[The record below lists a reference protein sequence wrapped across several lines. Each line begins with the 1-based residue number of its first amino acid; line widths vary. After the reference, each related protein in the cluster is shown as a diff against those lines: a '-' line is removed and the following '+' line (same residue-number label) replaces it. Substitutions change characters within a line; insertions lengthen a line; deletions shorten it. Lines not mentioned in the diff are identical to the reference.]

1 VRLDHLL
8 SREAPGLER
17 SLRRPAHHV
26 PAQPER
32 LPKCRPDLGAPE
44 RELERL
50 MLLSFE
56 RPAPSQGSASSRT
69 LKTAQPC
76 QQTGITG
83 RRSGLWAGEVP
94 DHRQD
99 RKGTRWMPWHQ
110 ESKKGVDGCDKPRGV
125 AEQAVIRGFPNGE
138 TQRW

>member
-1 VRLDHLL
+1 MLV
-8 SREAPGLER
+8 
-17 SLRRPAHHV
+17 
-26 PAQPER
+26 
-32 LPKCRPDLGAPE
+32 
-44 RELERL
+44 RL

-56 RPAPSQGSASSRT
+56 RPGPIPGRASSRT

-83 RRSGLWAGEVP
+83 RFGDLLVVDVP

-110 ESKKGVDGCDKPRGV
+110 ESMKGVNGCDKPR
-125 AEQAVIRGFPNGE
+125 
-138 TQRW
+138 

>member
-1 VRLDHLL
+1 MRLDHLL

-17 SLRRPAHHV
+17 SWTPAAHPV
-26 PAQPER
+26 PPELKR
-32 LPKCRPDLGAPE
+32 LPKCRPDLGAL
-44 RELERL
+44 ELARRL

-56 RPAPSQGSASSRT
+56 RPGPNPGRASSRT

-83 RRSGLWAGEVP
+83 CFIDPRVGEVP

-99 RKGTRWMPWHQ
+99 RKGTRWMPRHQ
-110 ESKKGVDGCDKPRGV
+110 ESMKGVDGCDKPRGV
-125 AEQAVIRGFPNGE
+125 AEQTVIRGFPNGE